1 MLSTSSPVS
10 VGFPSRNSAAH
21 KEREGKR
28 QWWGTDVPEHLLLC
42 SMATASQSW
51 QHSGSG
57 RVQESVLRDCTARVL
72 HSAGSAPGNGRTP
85 NCSVLGCAGT
95 QLCTVPPGAQ
105 LQAALCRAHSVR
117 SIPTAKHTWQ
127 SVGVSPLHKDMGC
140 TRVMV
145 CSGITACGIPQPTP
159 GWVRADGH
167 STTALSPHHCGDGA
181 VLQPLQPQSC
191 ILP

>member
-95 QLCTVPPGAQ
+95 QLCTQCHRVHSYRQRCAMHTASGPSS
-105 LQAALCRAHSVR
+105 LQS
-117 SIPTAKHTWQ
+117 
-127 SVGVSPLHKDMGC
+127 
-140 TRVMV
+140 
-145 CSGITACGIPQPTP
+145 TP
-159 GWVRADGH
+159 GKAWGFLPFTR
-167 STTALSPHHCGDGA
+167 TWGA
-181 VLQPLQPQSC
+181 PG
-191 ILP
+191 